1 MNNEEIKPSLKEKFY
16 QETLDEIAQKI
27 QSGETD
33 GKPRYWL
40 NWEEMI
46 TVQHN
51 MNVGN
56 LRRFSNLDLENA
68 VKLAI
73 DKTYNE
79 ARSDAI
85 TEQDRYKIHEK
96 YHELNDKDIEAK
108 ANTAK
113 EIFKEL
119 AKICRQQLEPAQLER
134 FAKEFFDAKDESE
147 AFAIAQK
154 FSKIVFYADEY
165 NKVVKKWVD

>member
-108 ANTAK
+108 A
-113 EIFKEL
+113 
-119 AKICRQQLEPAQLER
+119 
-134 FAKEFFDAKDESE
+134 
-147 AFAIAQK
+147 QK
-154 FSKIVFYADEY
+154 KLGE
-165 NKVVKKWVD
+165 